1 MADAHDSEKHSETR
15 GLWPNM
21 KGLKL
26 LAIVLPIAFLILV
39 DVVRQTILSDKTY
52 IFPGPFGIAFTY
64 AVVAVSVVAFSNV
77 IFAFITRLQNKVVD
91 QNRQLAALNRI
102 ALLAAEEAEL
112 NDVINK
118 SLDEVIRVMN
128 VDAGLI
134 CLVDLERREHTAVGV
149 RGFSQDLTNRI
160 QRAKLDDD
168 VVATEVVRTGE
179 PVMYEKVF
187 KDPKVAEAALRENVR
202 AGISAPLKSEGEVNG
217 ILAIATHDQRTFSED
232 DIEFLMI
239 IGGHLGLAIRKAV
252 LFDHSQLQNKE
263 LSALLAVGKAVT
275 SSFDLDEV
283 VELSLDAVIEVTS
296 ADVAEVWLMDGDEE
310 IALHIRRGVSRDAFL
325 TRTRFQ
331 IGQGFP
337 GVVARDLTR
346 VLVHDLP
353 SDSRFLRSDIVEA
366 GFQTFCAI
374 PMLSRGEFQGV
385 LTVAGLSKDS
395 LNTPWELRLLDAIAE
410 RVALAV
416 ENAHLHQRVQD
427 AAVIQERERISREMH
442 DGLGQV
448 LGYINA
454 KTLAVK
460 KLVTDSRVSEAHQE
474 LSEMEEIARDL
485 YADVREG
492 ILGLRTSSQGYGGL
506 VAELRQYI
514 ELYGE
519 MSGVEANLNVAG
531 QSERFGLAPSVE
543 IQLMRIL
550 QEALTNV
557 RKHSNASA
565 VNVDFRPN
573 GSQLEVEVTDNGRG
587 IDPDGP
593 RAAGW
598 PRFGLQTMRERAE
611 SVGGSFDISSEPG
624 GGVKVVVSVP
634 MGRNP

>member
-1 MADAHDSEKHSETR
+1 M
-15 GLWPNM
+15 
-21 KGLKL
+21 
-26 LAIVLPIAFLILV
+26 
-39 DVVRQTILSDKTY
+39 
-52 IFPGPFGIAFTY
+52 
-64 AVVAVSVVAFSNV
+64 
-77 IFAFITRLQNKVVD
+77 
-91 QNRQLAALNRI
+91 
-102 ALLAAEEAEL
+102 
-112 NDVINK
+112 
-118 SLDEVIRVMN
+118 
-128 VDAGLI
+128 
-134 CLVDLERREHTAVGV
+134 
-149 RGFSQDLTNRI
+149 
-160 QRAKLDDD
+160 
-168 VVATEVVRTGE
+168 
-179 PVMYEKVF
+179 
-187 KDPKVAEAALRENVR
+187 
-202 AGISAPLKSEGEVNG
+202 
-217 ILAIATHDQRTFSED
+217 
-232 DIEFLMI
+232 
-239 IGGHLGLAIRKAV
+239 
-252 LFDHSQLQNKE
+252 
-263 LSALLAVGKAVT
+263 
-275 SSFDLDEV
+275 
-283 VELSLDAVIEVTS
+283 
-296 ADVAEVWLMDGDEE
+296 
-310 IALHIRRGVSRDAFL
+310 HIRRGVSRDAFL

>member
-1 MADAHDSEKHSETR
+1 MANAHDSGQQSETR
-15 GLWPNM
+15 GLRPNM

-26 LAIVLPIAFLILV
+26 LAIVLPIAFLIVV
-39 DVVRQTILSDKTY
+39 DIVRQTILSDRSY
-52 IFPGPFGIAFTY
+52 VFPGPFGIVFTY
-64 AVVAVSVVAFSNV
+64 VVVAVSVVAFSNI
-77 IFAFITRLQNKVVD
+77 IFAIITRLQNRVVD
-91 QNRQLAALNRI
+91 QNLQLAALNRI

-112 NDVINK
+112 DDVINT
-118 SLDEVIRVMN
+118 SLDEVIRIMN

-134 CLVDLERREHTAVGV
+134 CLVDLERREHTAIGV
-149 RGFSQDLTNRI
+149 RGFSQELTNRI

-168 VVATEVVRTGE
+168 VVATEVVRTGK
-179 PVMYEKVF
+179 PVLYEKVF
-187 KDPKVAEAALRENVR
+187 EDPKVAEAALRENVR

-217 ILAIATHDQRTFSED
+217 ILAIATHDQRSFSED
-232 DIEFLMI
+232 DVEFLEK

-263 LSALLAVGKAVT
+263 LSALLAVGKAV
-275 SSFDLDEV
+275 

-296 ADVAEVWLMDGDEE
+296 ADVAEVWLMDGSEE
-310 IALHIRRGVSRDAFL
+310 IALHIRRGASRDAFL
-325 TRTRFQ
+325 TRTRFK

-337 GVVARDLTR
+337 GVVARDLAR

-353 SDSRFLRSDIVEA
+353 SDPRFLRSDIVEA

-385 LTVAGLSKDS
+385 LTVGGLSQQS

-448 LGYINA
+448 LGYVNA

-460 KLVTDSRVSEAHQE
+460 KLVTDSRVSEAYQE
-474 LSEMEEIARDL
+474 LSDMEEIARDL

-492 ILGLRTSSQGYGGL
+492 ILGLRTSSHGYGGL

-514 ELYGE
+514 ERYGE
-519 MSGVEANLNVAG
+519 LSGVEASLNVAG
-531 QSERFGLAPSVE
+531 ASERFGLAPSVE

-565 VNVDFRPN
+565 VSVNFQPN
-573 GSQLEVEVTDNGRG
+573 GSHLEVEVTDNGRG
-587 IDPDGP
+587 IDPEGP
-593 RAAGW
+593 RAAGR

-611 SVGGSFDISSEPG
+611 SVGGSFDLSSAPG
-624 GGVKVVVSVP
+624 GGVTVVVSVP
-634 MGRNP
+634 MGSNP